1 MSNRPKVFWWTFQD
15 FHKYREENKENFGDI
30 ITPYLV
36 EKLTGKVP
44 ILFNP
49 NFILAKY
56 IKHSIM
62 VGSILEISNPNTLV
76 WGTGIVDEEGI
87 IRGGKFK
94 AVRGSKTFDR
104 LKSLGYKVPNV
115 VGDPALLLPLI
126 YKNTIYKKYKYGI
139 VCHYVDFEDV
149 KLIHNNNRDIL
160 LINLLTENI
169 EQVIDA
175 ILQCEKIISTSLH
188 GLIVANAYNIE
199 AKWWKFSDKLSG
211 SNIKFYDY
219 FESLGVKNIE
229 FFESKTI
236 DTELLSTTG
245 FYLPQKDRI
254 SEVQKGLLNSFPY
267 KIINK
272 SVMDF
277 LNKYPK

>member
-30 ITPYLV
+30 ITPYIV

-44 ILFNP
+44 ILFDP

-62 VGSILEISNPNTLV
+62 VGSILEISNSNTLV
-76 WGTGIVDEEGI
+76 WGTGIVDEKVI
-87 IRGGKFK
+87 VKGGVFK
-94 AVRGSKTFDR
+94 AVRGYKTIDR
-104 LKSLGYKVPNV
+104 LRSLGYKVPDI
-115 VGDPALLLPLI
+115 VGDPALLLPLV
-126 YKNTIYKKYKYGI
+126 YKNTIHKKYKYGI
-139 VCHYVDFEDV
+139 VSHYVDFEEI
-149 KLIHNNNRDIL
+149 KLIHDNNKDIL

-169 EQVIDA
+169 EHVIDA

-199 AKWWKFSDKLSG
+199 AKWWKFSNKLSG
-211 SNIKFYDY
+211 SNVKFYDY
-219 FESLGVKNIE
+219 FESLGIYNVQ

-236 DTELLSTTG
+236 DNELLCNAG
-245 FYLPQKDRI
+245 FYLPDLDKI
-254 SEVQKGLLNSFPY
+254 ELLQKGLIRSFPY
-267 KIINK
+267 KIKNK
-272 SVMDF
+272 RLKD
-277 LNKYPK
+277 Y